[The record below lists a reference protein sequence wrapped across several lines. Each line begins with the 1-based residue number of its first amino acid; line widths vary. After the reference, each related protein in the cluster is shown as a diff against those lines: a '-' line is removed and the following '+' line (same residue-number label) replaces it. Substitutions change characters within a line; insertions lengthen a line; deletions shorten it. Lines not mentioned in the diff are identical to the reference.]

1 MKTTHVLSL
10 TAPLLLLTAC
20 ATTPARPALS
30 EFQDIP
36 VVETMTYDPERST
49 IIEASRVKAA
59 RFVYK
64 GRVEAESLG
73 TSMRTG
79 LEQNGW
85 RHVAT
90 TTGSQRSITQLYSK
104 GQSQLQLL
112 IWEGSWNTFLEVTA
126 ARLDDGTLPVPAVAP
141 TPGPGAQQVSK

>member
-1 MKTTHVLSL
+1 MKITHVLSL

-20 ATTPARPALS
+20 STTSGRPALS

-36 VVETMTYDPERST
+36 VVETMAYDAERST
-49 IIEASRVKAA
+49 IIEASKIKAA

-64 GRVEAESLG
+64 GRVEVQSLG

-85 RHVAT
+85 KHVAT

-112 IWEGSWNTFLEVTA
+112 IWEGSWNTFLEVTT
-126 ARLDDGTLPVPAVAP
+126 ARLDDGTLPQPAIAP
-141 TPGPGAQQVSK
+141 APGTGAQQVSR